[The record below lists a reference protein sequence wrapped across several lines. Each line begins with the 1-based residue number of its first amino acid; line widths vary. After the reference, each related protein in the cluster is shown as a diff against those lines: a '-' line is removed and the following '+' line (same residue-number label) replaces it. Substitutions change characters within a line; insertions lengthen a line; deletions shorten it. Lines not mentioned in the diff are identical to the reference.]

1 MENSTELETLKS
13 PQNSLFAPPAR
24 RRPLRSRTYCSL
36 IQILSHCHND
46 LQHSQS
52 PQPVPQAQTVGYNG
66 AVECGQVTE
75 HNELTKHEET
85 KCENLLVQQEPVA
98 DKSKE
103 SIDSQGGGL
112 SGKQKDVPD
121 LVHTNL
127 ATEFNGQV
135 AQAYS
140 IVHKDSVIDEAQTSD
155 CSIKS
160 VNGLENV
167 NCIPEQVALAN
178 SNIHRDLVLDE
189 AQTSNCAI
197 KSVDEL
203 ENGNRVSE
211 QLQVVLANNTIHG
224 DSVINKPQTSDCII
238 RAVDELE
245 NVNCVPEFQME
256 DIGPSREP
264 ESNKGVCTVEV
275 FEANNS
281 CFGIDTSSESSKLGE
296 NCEGKGSSLDR
307 STSKEVEDQLRL
319 KEIEFEKLISN
330 SDSID
335 FSNCVT
341 ANEEIEEGEI
351 SGEAGVYN
359 DLMDELFED
368 SMLLEERTTEEGQIS
383 GVDKE
388 VFTWDDED
396 RGFISSALDRMD
408 DDNDNDPMEVD
419 IVRKKQDSL
428 YQTIVYNSAMDTQNI
443 DPTGASLENL
453 SAHGEIFQE
462 NNLEKQV
469 SVPGEQVASGDKKK
483 KKKGPLTKE
492 RRAKKKKKDRIKR
505 AEKNRKLGVKRL
517 KLQPVLKP
525 KTITYCRHYLKGR
538 CLEGEK
544 CNFSHDTIPLTKS
557 KPCCHFARHSCMKGD
572 DCPFDHQLS
581 KYPCNNYSSQGF
593 CSRSSDCLFSHKL
606 LAESSSPASNVSKP
620 ELKSEQQM
628 MLATKGSFTTSN
640 LTKLEA
646 KAPSLL
652 TNSKPDKH
660 LNIHATPPQNADA
673 KFSSTIDS
681 PGKSVEQHVSNPAQG
696 AAAPAPKGVNFLFHA
711 KSLLGDSSKHK
722 QAGLSLKADV
732 GNNVVSDTMFEV
744 SGNIQKPKEISKIA
758 PPRKPAGINFLSFG
772 KVPSDDSNGKK
783 FSRLFS
789 SENNEIE
796 TLSLDDSTKAKQACF
811 SQKSCDDVKVDSQT
825 SDSTVDLVQN
835 MKENAKRTSTVAAPW
850 GTNFLAF
857 DKSPLD
863 DSRIK
868 NQAGLRPSDDSILL
882 PFVREKE
889 VTPDRHQILSKM
901 PSNPFGLSIDPSAAE
916 CSPSISSSS
925 KTSFLSNTPSS
936 VQKTVQSTLAF
947 AAKFEPEIKLSRS
960 IGSLDVRGSINR
972 EAGNS

>member
-1 MENSTELETLKS
+1 MENSTELGTLKS
-13 PQNSLFAPPAR
+13 PQNILFAPPAR

-75 HNELTKHEET
+75 HNELTKHEEM
-85 KCENLLVQQEPVA
+85 KWENLLVQQEPVA

-103 SIDSQGGGL
+103 SIDAQGGGL

-121 LVHTNL
+121 MVHTNV
-127 ATEFNGQV
+127 AAEFNGQV
-135 AQAYS
+135 VQANS
-140 IVHKDSVIDEAQTSD
+140 IVRKDSVIDEAQTSD

-160 VNGLENV
+160 VNELENV

-224 DSVINKPQTSDCII
+224 ASVINKPQTSDCII
-238 RAVDELE
+238 RNVDELE

-275 FEANNS
+275 FEAINS
-281 CFGIDTSSESSKLGE
+281 CLGIDTSSESSKLGE

-330 SDSID
+330 SGSID

-351 SGEAGVYN
+351 SGEPGVYN

-408 DDNDNDPMEVD
+408 DDNDPMEVD

-428 YQTIVYNSAMDTQNI
+428 YQTIVHNSAMDTQNI

-581 KYPCNNYSSQGF
+581 KYPCNNYTSQGF
-593 CSRSSDCLFSHKL
+593 CSRGSDCLFSHKL
-606 LAESSSPASNVSKP
+606 LADSSSPASNVSKS

-660 LNIHATPPQNADA
+660 LNIHASSPQNADA
-673 KFSSTIDS
+673 EFSSAIDS

-696 AAAPAPKGVNFLFHA
+696 AAAQAPKGVNFLFHA

-796 TLSLDDSTKAKQACF
+796 MSSLDDSTKAKQACF

-825 SDSTVDLVQN
+825 SESTVDLVQN
-835 MKENAKRTSTVAAPW
+835 MKENAQRTSTVASPW
-850 GTNFLAF
+850 GTNFLSF
-857 DKSPLD
+857 DKGPLN
-863 DSRIK
+863 DSSVK
-868 NQAGLRPSDDSILL
+868 NQAGLRPSDGNILL
-882 PFVREKE
+882 PFVQPKE
-889 VTPDRHQILSKM
+889 VTPDRLQIPTKM
-901 PSNPFGLSIDPSAAE
+901 PSNPFGLSIDPSAAG
-916 CSPSISSSS
+916 CSQSISSSS

-936 VQKTVQSTLAF
+936 VQKAVQSTLAF
-947 AAKFEPEIKLSRS
+947 AAKFKPEIKLSRS
-960 IGSLDVRGSINR
+960 IGSLDVRGNINR